1 MATIADV
8 EAAVQQVYGTVE
20 YAASHAPCG
29 QSASCILI
37 VEGAASRINLALLAY
52 VASEPDGTSC
62 AEAVEALDALAT
74 TISQSP
80 PLDHQSIAAVDSG
93 IEAALAAMSPPSRG

>member
-20 YAASHAPCG
+20 QVASQAPCG

-37 VEGAASRINLALLAY
+37 VEGAASRINLALLPY
-52 VASEPDGTSC
+52 VASEPDGSSC
-62 AEAVEALDALAT
+62 AEAVEALAALAA

-80 PLDHQSIAAVDSG
+80 PLDQPSIAAVDSG
-93 IEAALAAMSPPSRG
+93 VEAALAAMSPPARG